1 LAARLA
7 LYSWAVAEWALP
19 RLAVADG
26 SRSVDAGEK
35 GLLIGLAA
43 PLLQGMK
50 PANVVT
56 LHYTL
61 RDPSGRVID
70 SSSGGEPITYLE
82 GAGQVI
88 DGLDEALRGV
98 AAGSRQRVSVVADRA
113 YGEPDPAQVQRV
125 PRAQIPFSGDIN
137 VGDRF
142 QTDTDPHAPV
152 VTVVAVDEESVT
164 LDANHPLAGMDLDF
178 EVEVLAVREA
188 TPEELSHGHAHGRD
202 GHAHCH

>member
-1 LAARLA
+1 M
-7 LYSWAVAEWALP
+7 
-19 RLAVADG
+19 
-26 SRSVDAGEK
+26 
-35 GLLIGLAA
+35 
-43 PLLQGMK
+43 Q

-56 LHYTL
+56 FHYTL

-98 AAGSRQRVSVVADRA
+98 AAGSRQRVSVAASRA
-113 YGEPDPAQVQRV
+113 YGEHDPAQVQRL
-125 PRAQIPFSGDIN
+125 PRAQIPFAGDIN

-178 EVEVLAVREA
+178 DVEVLAVREA
-188 TPEELSHGHAHGRD
+188 TSEELSHGHAHGRD

>member
-1 LAARLA
+1 VRKGFFH
-7 LYSWAVAEWALP
+7 SSG
-19 RLAVADG
+19 AD
-26 SRSVDAGEK
+26 SEN
-35 GLLIGLAA
+35 GLLIVHLVS
-43 PLLQGMK
+43 LLRVMQT
-50 PANVVT
+50 AHVVT
-56 LHYTL
+56 FHYTL

-70 SSSGGEPITYLE
+70 SSSGGDPITYLE

-98 AAGSRQRVSVVADRA
+98 AAGARQRVSVVAARA
-113 YGEPDPAQVQRV
+113 YGEHDPAQVQRIS
-125 PRAQIPFSGDIN
+125 RAQIPFSGDIN

-152 VTVVAVDEESVT
+152 VTVVTVDEESVT

-188 TPEELSHGHAHGRD
+188 TPEELRHGHAHGRD
-202 GHAHCH
+202 GQAHCH